1 MKVFK
6 DSGRHRRPKGRL
18 PRTIA
23 TALLITLLL
32 GAPTITSI
40 DRPAVCIAAKER

>member
-6 DSGRHRRPKGRL
+6 ASGRHRRPKGQL

-32 GAPTITSI
+32 GAPAITSM
-40 DRPAVCIAAKER
+40 DRPAVGITAKER